1 MILYH
6 YTSHLYLPIIQEE
19 RLSLGRVPISL
30 SERQNAV
37 WLTSD
42 MIGRDHRLGPDPE
55 TCEQLSR
62 QTGRVVCMAN
72 KLAVRIRVKIP
83 PNDQRL
89 VYWPKW
95 AKKRLAPY
103 FYDAVGPC
111 CTDQSLGGEDW
122 TVYQGPVSDPGQ
134 PPCHSKRTKIAVITS
149 RSSGTE
155 GRIGPPMTSRCAS
168 AGV

>member
-83 PNDQRL
+83 PNDLRL

-103 FYDAVGPC
+103 FYDAVAQ
-111 CTDQSLGGEDW
+111 TGGNLDKTW
-122 TVYQGPVSDPGQ
+122 WLYRGVI
-134 PPCHSKRTKIAVITS
+134 PPTWFIAIDILAPLTEYDLALQKAL
-149 RSSGTE
+149 TE
-155 GRIGPPMTSRCAS
+155 GTARCIDAVS
-168 AGV
+168 FAGA